1 MARLMGG
8 GTKRKR
14 DERSAQASGV
24 SQMGASRQRST
35 AYSTRDRTSKAQR
48 SAAVRVVRMSG
59 DPRTVILDQTGLS
72 SSLFI
77 LICLSSYPPVY
88 IQSMLQ
94 VEGQAEARSRPP
106 TLFCTGCSDFI
117 TATLT
122 HTGGVSMPFK
132 AQVHSD
138 SQVRSTKHP
147 VPTQT
152 FSMPGH
158 PRTLQIES
166 H

>member
-1 MARLMGG
+1 
-8 GTKRKR
+8 
-14 DERSAQASGV
+14 
-24 SQMGASRQRST
+24 
-35 AYSTRDRTSKAQR
+35 
-48 SAAVRVVRMSG
+48 MSG
-59 DPRTVILDQTGLS
+59 DPSTVILDQTGLS

-88 IQSMLQ
+88 IQSMVRMLQ

-158 PRTLQIES
+158 PRTLQIEPIS
-166 H
+166 GRTRLPSRPRKRTQVRVRGRGSASFHGTWRGGAFGRSCTWL